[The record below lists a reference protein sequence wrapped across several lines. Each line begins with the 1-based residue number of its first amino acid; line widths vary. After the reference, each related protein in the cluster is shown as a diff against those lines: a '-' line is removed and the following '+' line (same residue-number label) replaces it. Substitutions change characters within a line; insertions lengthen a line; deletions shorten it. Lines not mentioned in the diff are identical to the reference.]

1 MMMEKRLNIALI
13 GYGKMGK
20 TIEKLA
26 LARQHKIKAVIDSES
41 DWKSRKEQLAAC
53 DVAIEFTTPA
63 AAPANISRC
72 FDLDVPVVTGT
83 TGWLNELPAIVN
95 LCRQKKRCLFHAS
108 NFSIGVNLF
117 FELNL
122 RLATMLADMKGYS
135 PRIVESHH
143 TQKLDAPSG
152 TAITLANDIIAARKD
167 KKKWGNADQQLPE
180 EMLPIKS
187 YRIDNVTGTHVV
199 AYDSVLDSIEIKH
212 TAHDRSGFA
221 EGAIL
226 AAEWVHNK
234 QGVFTMREMLNI

>member
-1 MMMEKRLNIALI
+1 MMMKKKLNIALI

-26 LARQHKIKAVIDSES
+26 LARQHKIKAIIDNES
-41 DWKSRKEQLAAC
+41 HWRSRKEQLAAC
-53 DVAIEFTTPA
+53 DVAIEFTTPE
-63 AAPANISRC
+63 AAPGNISRC

-83 TGWLNELPAIVN
+83 TGWLNELPAIVR
-95 LCRQKKRCLFHAS
+95 LCKQKKCCLFHAS
-108 NFSIGVNLF
+108 NFSIGVNFF

-122 RLATMLADMKGYS
+122 RLGTMLAEMKGYT

-152 TAITLANDIIAARKD
+152 TAITLANDIIAARKEI
-167 KKKWGNADQQLPE
+167 KKWGNADEDLPE
-180 EMLPIKS
+180 EALPIKS
-187 YRIDNVTGTHVV
+187 YRMDNITGTHVV
-199 AYDSVLDSIEIKH
+199 SYESAIDSIEIKH
-212 TAHDRSGFA
+212 TAHNRSGFA

-234 QGVFTMREMLNI
+234 RGVFTMKEMLNI